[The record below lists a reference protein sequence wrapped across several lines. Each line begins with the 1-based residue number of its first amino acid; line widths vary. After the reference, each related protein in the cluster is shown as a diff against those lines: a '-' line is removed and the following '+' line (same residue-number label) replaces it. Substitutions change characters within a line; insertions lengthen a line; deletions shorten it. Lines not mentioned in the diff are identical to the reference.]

1 MFESLLIT
9 TREGVEAALV
19 VGLIVIALR
28 KTGRLELIR
37 WVMAGLGLAVLA
49 SLIGAWGMA
58 KLPVNEELFEGVLMF
73 VAAFFVITM
82 TIWMWRTA
90 AGLSRE
96 IREKVAELSA
106 SASPDADP
114 SAWKAGLG
122 VLAFT
127 FLMVFREGVETVLFL
142 SAVSLNTEGIL
153 TAIGVLAGVAL
164 SVFFG
169 VAFVRGSLRIDL
181 RRFFAVT
188 GTVLIILAVQLII
201 AGFHEF
207 AEGGLISFGPREM
220 AIVGPIVKNNA
231 LFLIAMLSLPFF
243 FFLLSGKTLK
253 EDVPLADQTSG
264 AARRL
269 ALAKSRRLQFWW
281 RTANVLSIGVL
292 SLMVVGYAYSRGPK
306 TIDPPVL
313 VSAQDDKIVLPIE
326 TVDDGA
332 LHRFGYVLGADV
344 VRFLVM
350 KDKDGSFKTAFDAC
364 AICGVKGYVQERGR
378 VICLNCS
385 ADINQATIGL
395 PGGCNPIPIKAVRE
409 NGQLVIALSDL
420 KTEASAFA
428 GGWKPEVV
436 DPVCRM
442 ALRIADAGGKET
454 YEGREYYF
462 CKMPHCQESF
472 RKDPE
477 RYLTAP
483 SEL

>member
-28 KTGRLELIR
+28 KTGRVELIR

-49 SLIGAWGMA
+49 SLLGAWAMS
-58 KLPVNEELFEGVLMF
+58 KLPVNQELFEGVLMF
-73 VAAFFVITM
+73 VAAFFVINM
-82 TIWMWRTA
+82 TIWMWKTA
-90 AGLSRE
+90 SGLSSH
-96 IREKVAELSA
+96 IREKVAELSE
-106 SASPDADP
+106 PTGP
-114 SAWKAGLG
+114 VGSAWKAGAG

-153 TAIGVLAGVAL
+153 TAIGVLAGIAL

-169 VAFVRGSLRIDL
+169 VGFVRGSLRVDL

-188 GTVLIILAVQLII
+188 GTVLIILAVQLVI
-201 AGFHEF
+201 AGVHEF
-207 AEGGLISFGPREM
+207 AEGGLVSFGPREM
-220 AIVGPIVKNNA
+220 SIVGPIVKNNA
-231 LFLIAMLSLPFF
+231 LFLIAMLSLPSF
-243 FFLLSGKTLK
+243 FFLLSGKSVK

-264 AARRL
+264 AERRL
-269 ALAKSRRLQFWW
+269 ALAKTRRVQFWK
-281 RTANVLSIGVL
+281 RTANIFSIGAL

-313 VSAQDDKIVLPIE
+313 VSAQENKIILPIE

-344 VRFLVM
+344 IRFLVL

-364 AICGVKGYVQERGR
+364 AICGAKGYVQEAGR
-378 VICLNCS
+378 VICLNCT
-385 ADINQATIGL
+385 ADINTATIGL
-395 PGGCNPIPIKAVRE
+395 PGGCNPIPLKAVRE
-409 NGQLVIALSDL
+409 GRRLVIALSDL
-420 KTEASAFA
+420 KTESSAFA

-442 ALRIADAGGKET
+442 AMRIADAGGKET

-472 RKDPE
+472 RKDPK
-477 RYLTAP
+477 RYLSAP
-483 SEL
+483 SAI